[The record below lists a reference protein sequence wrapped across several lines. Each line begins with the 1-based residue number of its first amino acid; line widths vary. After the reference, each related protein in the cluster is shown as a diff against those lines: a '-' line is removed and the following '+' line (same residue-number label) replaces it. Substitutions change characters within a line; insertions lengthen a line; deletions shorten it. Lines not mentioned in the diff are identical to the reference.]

1 MGWDSELVR
10 EVTYLIIHI
19 VLVTY
24 HTSYFGRL
32 LAYMYV
38 QYLGRGLDDRYICR
52 HLLLMYCTTMPHTLR
67 DNTR

>member
-38 QYLGRGLDDRYICR
+38 QYLGRGLDDRYIC
-52 HLLLMYCTTMPHTLR
+52 
-67 DNTR
+67 